1 MIKFEQFELKNGL
14 KVIVHEDETTTM
26 AAVNILYKVG
36 SRNETSDQTG
46 FAHLFEHFM
55 FEGSVNIPEF
65 DTPLQNA
72 SGENNAFT
80 SNDITNY
87 YDILP
92 ANNLETAFWLESDR
106 MLSLAFA
113 EESLTTQKNVVMEE
127 FKEHYINQ
135 PYGDV
140 WHKMSALAY
149 KVHPYQWPVIGKDLS
164 HIEKVKMQ
172 SAKDFFFKYYRP
184 NNAVMVVAGNVK
196 TAEVKAL
203 AEKWFGEIPAGET
216 IVRDIPKEPEQNE
229 ERVLEVKADVPVNA
243 IYKGYKVCAR
253 RDEDYQA
260 TDLLRD
266 ILSSGD
272 SSRLYQKLV
281 KDKKLFSNIS
291 AYLSETVDEGL
302 LMIDGRLSEGVS
314 MDDANKAIEEVVNEI
329 AKEKISDDELTKVKN
344 KIEALMTF
352 SDTNI
357 LNRAMNLAYFEMLG
371 NPDEVNK
378 EIDKYKAV
386 TADKLQQV
394 ASKVFRKE
402 NCNTIRYFSNN

>member
-1 MIKFEQFELKNGL
+1 
-14 KVIVHEDETTTM
+14 
-26 AAVNILYKVG
+26 
-36 SRNETSDQTG
+36 
-46 FAHLFEHFM
+46 
-55 FEGSVNIPEF
+55 
-65 DTPLQNA
+65 
-72 SGENNAFT
+72 
-80 SNDITNY
+80 
-87 YDILP
+87 
-92 ANNLETAFWLESDR
+92 
-106 MLSLAFA
+106 
-113 EESLTTQKNVVMEE
+113 
-127 FKEHYINQ
+127 
-135 PYGDV
+135 
-140 WHKMSALAY
+140 
-149 KVHPYQWPVIGKDLS
+149 
-164 HIEKVKMQ
+164 
-172 SAKDFFFKYYRP
+172 
-184 NNAVMVVAGNVK
+184 MVVAGNVK